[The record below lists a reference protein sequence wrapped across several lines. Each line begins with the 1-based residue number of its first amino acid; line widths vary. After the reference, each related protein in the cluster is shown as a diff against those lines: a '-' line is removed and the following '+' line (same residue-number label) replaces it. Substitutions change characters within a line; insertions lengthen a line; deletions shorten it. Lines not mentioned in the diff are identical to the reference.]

1 MADSGVRCI
10 RAVHRES
17 RRDGATI
24 AFPVRSMTA
33 STKDRLD
40 SWKEIATFLNRGV
53 RTVQRW
59 EATEGLPV
67 RRHQHRKLGSVFALK
82 SEVAAWWESRSADL
96 SPETRAV
103 QPAEAGTARK
113 MRLMVLPFE
122 NLSEDRTQEYLAD
135 GFTEEMITQLARLQP
150 ERLAVIA
157 RATAMH
163 YKSTRK
169 RADRIARE
177 LKVDYLLEGSLRREG
192 SNVRVTAQLI
202 QASDQTHRWAQ
213 NYDRDLASAL
223 VLQNE
228 VAGAIANE
236 IQLAL
241 TPETQATLGVPRAIH
256 PVAYED
262 YLRGRYHL
270 NHPHPEALA
279 QSVAWFQRAIE
290 KDPTF
295 PLAHA
300 SLSHALALLAMV
312 PFDVLPPREAM
323 PKART
328 AATRALE
335 LDPTLPEAHAALAVV
350 RHHFDWDWKG
360 AEEEYHKALT
370 LNAEYPGARLRYAW
384 LLLSLSRAEEAHH
397 QIELAQR
404 TAQETDPH
412 LLVVIRATR
421 AAAFYFA
428 REYDRSIR
436 ECLEAME
443 LDPNYFL
450 LHYLL
455 ARAHARK
462 GAHKKA
468 GAVLKKI
475 GASQG
480 KISLMAMAGGLL
492 CAVSGRKTQARAAV
506 KQLHRDAAKRYVP
519 ATYIGILHAG
529 LGETESAFEWL
540 ERAYEERADGLTLL
554 NVEPMVDGLRSDT
567 RFQRLIERIG
577 FEGEP

>member
-1 MADSGVRCI
+1 
-10 RAVHRES
+10 
-17 RRDGATI
+17 
-24 AFPVRSMTA
+24 MT
-33 STKDRLD
+33 SPQDRLD
-40 SWKEIATFLNRGV
+40 SWKEIAAFLNRGV

-82 SEVAAWWESRSADL
+82 SEVSAWWKSRSADL
-96 SPETRAV
+96 ASDASTLNSSPSPSD
-103 QPAEAGTARK
+103 QSRK
-113 MRLMVLPFE
+113 LRLIVLPFE
-122 NLSEDRTQEYLAD
+122 NLSPDPAQDYLAD
-135 GFTEEMITQLARLQP
+135 GFTEELITQLARLCP
-150 ERLAVIA
+150 DRLAVIA

-163 YKSTRK
+163 YQGARQ

-192 SNVRVTAQLI
+192 TGVRVTAQLI

-213 NYDRDLASAL
+213 TYDRDLASAL
-223 VLQNE
+223 ALQSE
-228 VAGAIANE
+228 VAAAIAGE
-236 IQLAL
+236 IHLAL
-241 TPETQATLGVPRAIH
+241 TPQAQAILAVPRTIDAA
-256 PVAYED
+256 AYED

-270 NHPHPEALA
+270 NRPHPEALA
-279 QSVAWFQRAIE
+279 QSVTWFQRAIE
-290 KDPTF
+290 KDPAF

-323 PKART
+323 PHAR
-328 AATRALE
+328 AAAARALE
-335 LDPTLPEAHAALAVV
+335 LDPNLPEAHAALAVV
-350 RHHFDWDWKG
+350 LHHYDWNWNG
-360 AEEEYHKALT
+360 AEEEYQIALQR
-370 LNAEYPGARLRYAW
+370 NPEYPGARLRYAW
-384 LLLSLSRAEEAHH
+384 LLLSLARREEALRE
-397 QIELAQR
+397 IDRAQR

-443 LDPNYFL
+443 LDATYFL

-462 GAHKKA
+462 GALGKA
-468 GAVLKKI
+468 RSVLKQV
-475 GASQG
+475 SLNRE

-492 CAVSGRKTQARAAV
+492 HAVAGRKPQARAIV
-506 KQLHRDAAKRYVP
+506 NLLHRQARQRYVP

-529 LGETESAFEWL
+529 LGDTESAFEWL

-554 NVEPMVDGLRSDT
+554 NVDPMVDALRPDP
-567 RFQRLIERIG
+567 RFQSLIRRIG
-577 FEGEP
+577 FPPAP

>member
-1 MADSGVRCI
+1 M
-10 RAVHRES
+10 
-17 RRDGATI
+17 TI
-24 AFPVRSMTA
+24 S
-33 STKDRLD
+33 SKDRLD

-59 EATEGLPV
+59 EATESLPV

-96 SPETRAV
+96 APK
-103 QPAEAGTARK
+103 TAATIPIGSARR
-113 MRLMVLPFE
+113 MRLLVLPFE
-122 NLSEDRTQEYLAD
+122 NLSADPAQEYLAA

-150 ERLAVIA
+150 NRLAVIA

-163 YKSTRK
+163 YKGTRK

-202 QASDQTHRWAQ
+202 HAGDQTHHWAQ
-213 NYDRDLASAL
+213 TYDRDLASAL
-223 VLQNE
+223 VLQKE
-228 VAGAIANE
+228 VASAIANE
-236 IQLAL
+236 INLAL
-241 TPETQATLGVPRAIH
+241 SPEVKETLVTTRAIQ
-256 PVAYED
+256 PAAYED

-270 NHPHPEALA
+270 NRPHPEALA
-279 QSVAWFQRAIE
+279 QSVAWFQRAIV
-290 KDPTF
+290 KDPAF
-295 PLAHA
+295 PLAYA

-312 PFDVLPPREAM
+312 PFDVLPPHEAM
-323 PKART
+323 PKARA

-335 LDPTLPEAHAALAVV
+335 LDPALPEAHAALAVV
-350 RHHFDWDWKG
+350 RHHYDWDWWG
-360 AEEEYHKALT
+360 AEQEYRRALE
-370 LNAEYPGARLRYAW
+370 LNPEYPGARLRYAW
-384 LLLSLSRAEEAHH
+384 LLLSLSRVEDAHRE
-397 QIELAQR
+397 IELAQQ

-421 AAAFYFA
+421 AAALYFA

-443 LDPNYFL
+443 LDPDYFL

-462 GAHKKA
+462 GALKKA

-475 GASQG
+475 GESQG
-480 KISLMAMAGGLL
+480 KISLMAMAAGLL
-492 CAVSGRKTQARAAV
+492 CAVSGRKAQARAVV
-506 KQLHRDAAKRYVP
+506 KQLHRDAETRYVP

-529 LGETESAFEWL
+529 FGDTESAFEWL
-540 ERAYEERADGLTLL
+540 ERAYKERADGLTLL
-554 NVEPMVDGLRSDT
+554 NVEPMVDGLRPDA
-567 RFQRLIERIG
+567 RFQSLISRIG
-577 FEGEP
+577 F